1 MTELQK
7 LLDRAYLN
15 LSKLTVNG
23 EAVIL
28 MASVMQDLKA
38 AYKITTELDE
48 ESKAQASGKDLE
60 VES

>member
-15 LSKLTVNG
+15 LSKLSVSG

-28 MASVMQDLKA
+28 TACVMQDLKA
-38 AYKITTELDE
+38 AYKLAPDQGGE
-48 ESKAQASGKDLE
+48 EAATDG
-60 VES
+60 